1 MKKLVSFKLAG
12 NILITLLLLLIII
25 HILIMLRVIPY
36 DFVWGGQIKDEASLV
51 KFEVFA
57 LVTSFLFLAIILL
70 KINHLKFMKFRK
82 IINIA
87 VWIMFVYFLL
97 NTVLNFASG
106 VSLEKLIF
114 TPVTIIMSLLIFRLA
129 IEK

>member
-1 MKKLVSFKLAG
+1 MKKLISFKLAG
-12 NILITLLLLLIII
+12 NILITLLLLLIMI
-25 HILIMLRVIPY
+25 HILIMLRAIPY
-36 DFVWGGQIKDEASLV
+36 DIVWGGQIKDEGSLM

-114 TPVTIIMSLLIFRLA
+114 TPVTIILSILIFRLA